1 MLAGGEWE
9 PKEADVTRNRFL
21 FALISAAVLLGAGA
35 AMADS
40 DHDAARRA
48 VERGEIR
55 PLADILSSL
64 RDRVSG
70 DIVGVE
76 LEREHDRWV
85 YEIKALDAR
94 GRRAKFYVDAR
105 TGEILD
111 GKKGKR

>member
-1 MLAGGEWE
+1 M
-9 PKEADVTRNRFL
+9 TRTRFL
-21 FALISAAVLLGAGA
+21 FVLISAAVLLGAGTGS
-35 AMADS
+35 ADS

-55 PLADILSSL
+55 PLAEILSAL
-64 RDRVSG
+64 RNRVAG

-76 LEREHDRWV
+76 LEREHGRWV

-105 TGEILD
+105 TGDIIGE
-111 GKKGKR
+111 KGRR